1 MARNNKRQVE
11 NGKGGQDGRTR
22 AGRGKRFW
30 VIGSLLLIVAA
41 ASVLLGWMRMPAAA
55 DADKAMST
63 FTVRTD
69 DLTITVTE
77 SGSIKAQESTDVMCE
92 VEGRGVEIAN
102 IVPEGTV
109 ITPEDVAQGKILCEL
124 NASDLQDYYNRELID
139 FSSAKA
145 SYLEA
150 QEAHLIQK
158 KQNES
163 DIATAQLAVE
173 FGLMD
178 LQNYLGKTA
187 STKLMDQVKLDP
199 NTQIDAAALL
209 DFLDNPTGEGG
220 GAKQKLKELNDTI
233 ILAEERLTQAQSEL
247 ASTKKLFQAN
257 YAPEIEVRQKELSV
271 NSYKIQHEQA
281 SDALDLYKRY
291 DFPKQTKQLLSDYFE
306 AERELE
312 RTFARTRSRLAQ
324 TQAKLESTEARFNL
338 QREHVSKLERQIAA
352 CTIRATSPGIIIYG
366 TSADWHSRRED
377 PIEVGDMVRKG
388 QKIFTIPNSNVM
400 GVELRVH
407 ESSVNKVLP
416 GQYTTITVEA
426 LPDMLFHGT
435 VLKVAPLPDP
445 QHSWFDPGVK
455 VYTTQVTIDGTHE
468 VLKPGMSAKVEIL
481 VEQLYDVK
489 IVPLQVVA
497 NRAGKKVC
505 YVATERGP
513 EEREVQTGAF
523 NNTFVEIAG
532 GLEVGENVLLSPPR
546 MVGSTVASESK
557 DPSRV
562 PGQEKKLPS
571 NDEDGTATVER
582 PAAEEPSVP
591 TSQTP

>member
-1 MARNNKRQVE
+1 
-11 NGKGGQDGRTR
+11 
-22 AGRGKRFW
+22 
-30 VIGSLLLIVAA
+30 
-41 ASVLLGWMRMPAAA
+41 MPAAA
-55 DADKAMST
+55 DADKATST

-77 SGSIKAQESTDVMCE
+77 SGSIKAQESTDVMCD
-92 VEGRGVEIAN
+92 VEGRSAEIAS

-109 ITPEDVAQGKILCEL
+109 ITPEDVAQGRIICQL
-124 NASDLQDYYNRELID
+124 NASELQDVYNRELID

-145 SYLEA
+145 AYLEA
-150 QEAHLIQK
+150 QEANLIQK

-178 LQNYLGKTA
+178 VQNYLGETA
-187 STKLMDQVKLDP
+187 SAKLMDQVNRDP
-199 NTQIDAAALL
+199 NTQIDMAAVLT
-209 DFLDNPTGEGG
+209 FLDDPNGEGG

-247 ASTKKLFQAN
+247 ESTKKLFKAN
-257 YAPEIEVRQKELSV
+257 YAPEIEVRQKELAV
-271 NSYKIQHEQA
+271 NSFKIQHEQA

-291 DFPKQTKQLLSDYFE
+291 DFPKQTKQLLSDYYE
-306 AERELE
+306 AQRELE
-312 RTFARTRSRLAQ
+312 RTFARTRSKLAQ
-324 TQAKLESTEARFNL
+324 TQAKLESTEASFNL
-338 QREHVSKLERQIAA
+338 QKEHVTKLERQITA
-352 CTIRATSPGIIIYG
+352 CTITAPSPGIVIYG
-366 TSADWHSRRED
+366 TSADWHSRRQD
-377 PIEVGDMVRKG
+377 PIEVGDRVYKG

-416 GQYTTITVEA
+416 GQHATITVEA
-426 LPDMLFHGT
+426 LPDMVFHGR

-445 QHSWFDPGVK
+445 QHSWYDPGVK
-455 VYTTQVTIDGTHE
+455 VYTTQVTIEGAHE

-489 IVPLQVVA
+489 IVPVQVVA

-505 YVATERGP
+505 YVATERAP

-546 MVGSTVASESK
+546 MVGSTVASESE
-557 DPSRV
+557 DPSR
-562 PGQEKKLPS
+562 PGQEKKLPG
-571 NDEDGTATVER
+571 NDEDGTAAVGK
-582 PAAEEPSVP
+582 PVAEEPSVP
-591 TSQTP
+591 TSRTP